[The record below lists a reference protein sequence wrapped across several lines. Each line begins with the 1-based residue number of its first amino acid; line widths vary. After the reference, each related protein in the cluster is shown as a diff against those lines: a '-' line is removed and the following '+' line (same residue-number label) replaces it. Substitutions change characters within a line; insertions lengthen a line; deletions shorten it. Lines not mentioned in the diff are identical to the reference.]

1 MYAKDVD
8 ASNLNILCQGSKES
22 KSKIPRSRWMSFE
35 ADPFAIMM
43 DGLYP
48 VMGSMYNSNN
58 LNANESEVKSSGK
71 EGSGV

>member
-1 MYAKDVD
+1 MYGKDAD
-8 ASNLNILCQGSKES
+8 LSNVNILHCGSKES
-22 KSKIPRSRWMSFE
+22 KSKIPRSSRISFE